1 MREACG
7 GRASARCEAPCPL
20 FHSCPG
26 GGAQHRQPAA
36 RRPERSEGHA
46 QNKNLIHKTNRS
58 LYIIYPFEKKHY
70 KIYVYQLFL
79 YQ

>member
-26 GGAQHRQPAA
+26 GGRVGRSTVSPQHADPSAA
-36 RRPERSEGHA
+36 RDTP
-46 QNKNLIHKTNRS
+46 
-58 LYIIYPFEKKHY
+58 
-70 KIYVYQLFL
+70 KINILLQRNSML
-79 YQ
+79 